1 MAVNRVGRSFFRLAC
16 CAAVLSG
23 SLYAEPLLVT
33 PVQAPGLDAPLRERV
48 GLVLETALVDSG
60 AYEVTSPADTELL
73 LEAQSMYASGA
84 FDESGLPALGA
95 FLPARIAVL
104 SRIEGGAAMLL
115 QLKIVEISSGKIL
128 RAAAAAL
135 PAGPSGAGT
144 DAAVRKAAFALVGA
158 DDPVLGPSGAIELVI
173 DADVRHA
180 EVYVDR
186 RLRGTSPCSVGGLE
200 PGEHLVELKKGAYYA
215 ARKVDASS
223 SAKLDFILGMRY
235 GSLIIK
241 AEPENPEVTVGGVYY
256 NVRSIIEKLPAERQS
271 LFLRKPGWYWR
282 GEVPVR
288 PDASTM
294 VNVRLLPTASLDLR
308 ADAKTLVTI
317 SGQGIVKSA
326 MASVLLTDLLPGAYR
341 LDFKRQNRES
351 YAVDVELASGEEK
364 TLEPEFEEKTGLEG
378 ERTAIRAEIERLGA
392 LRAGIGLDPAFEARP
407 VPDLGTQATGDF
419 FLSFIPL
426 VNLTLFSQ
434 AGNPPAAM
442 APSIRARRVAQFAL
456 GSLCGCSVIALLS
469 LPYAEDSGAWG
480 AVAMSAA
487 AASAGLDLGISMY
500 EGIRLGRWRRAQE
513 EKKKAFDSIGADLS
527 RQLAALQA
535 TME

>member
-1 MAVNRVGRSFFRLAC
+1 MAVRRVGRSFFRLAC
-16 CAAVLSG
+16 CAAALSAW
-23 SLYAEPLLVT
+23 LPAEPLLVM
-33 PVQAPGLDAPLRERV
+33 PVQAPGLDAPFRERV

-95 FLPARIAVL
+95 FLPAKLAVL
-104 SRIEGGAAMLL
+104 SRVEGGAAMLL

-135 PAGPSGAGT
+135 PAGAGA
-144 DAAVRKAAFALVGA
+144 DAAVRKAAFTLVGA
-158 DDPVLGPSGAIELVI
+158 DDPGLGPSGAIELVI
-173 DADVRHA
+173 DADLRQA

-241 AEPENPEVTVGGVYY
+241 ADPENPEVTVGGVYY
-256 NVRSIIEKLPAERQS
+256 NARSIIEKLPAERQS

-294 VNVRLLPTASLDLR
+294 VNVRLLPTASLELLGDS
-308 ADAKTLVTI
+308 KTRVTV

-326 MASVLLTDLLPGAYR
+326 TVPARLDDLLPGEYR
-341 LDFKRQNRES
+341 LDFERQNREP

-364 TLEPEFEEKTGLEG
+364 SVEPEFEEKHGLEA
-378 ERTAIRAEIERLGA
+378 ERRAIRAEIGRLGA
-392 LRAGIGLDPAFEARP
+392 LQDAVGLDPVFESRP

-426 VNLTLFSQ
+426 VNLTLLSR
-434 AGNPPAAM
+434 AGDPPAAM
-442 APSIRARRVAQFAL
+442 APSIRARRTAQFAL
-456 GSLCGCSVIALLS
+456 GSLCGCSVVALFL
-469 LPYAEDSGAWG
+469 LPYAEDSEAWG

-487 AASAGLDLGISMY
+487 AASAGLDLGISIY